1 MLIRTSV
8 EDDLDQLV
16 NLLGDQSVNTAHP
29 ARYTELLAAGQYRHD
44 FTWVAEE
51 GGRLVAAAVWWS
63 FPGASRP
70 FALDGLYALPDR
82 TDSVTLWTELIRQV
96 TSTAPAGEEPPSYH
110 IFLPPDWRSDA
121 AIQSALATRSAA
133 ARAAGMTQELE
144 RLRFEWLSDT
154 PVPERST
161 RLTFRAEPDDQAF
174 LDVFQRVAAGS
185 LDANTHDAIAR
196 AGLAGYAQ
204 EDLDMYKEMP
214 GERSWWKLAYD
225 SAGDLVGFGIPSRNN
240 GGPVVGFLGVVP
252 EHRGHAYAADLL
264 AEITAD
270 LVDLGADRI
279 AADTDLGNVPMANT
293 FRRLGYRQFA
303 VRLVL
308 S

>member
-1 MLIRTSV
+1 LHIRTSV
-8 EDDLDQLV
+8 ESDLDQLLA
-16 NLLGDQSVNTAHP
+16 LLGDKSVNTAHP
-29 ARYTELLAAGQYRHD
+29 DRYAQFLADGQYRHE

-51 GGRLVAAAVWWS
+51 GDRLVAAAVWWS
-63 FPGASRP
+63 FAGSSRP
-70 FALDGLYALPDR
+70 IALDGLYALPDR

-96 TSTAPAGEEPPSYH
+96 TSTVSAEDEPPSYH

-121 AIQSALATRSAA
+121 EIQAALEPRLRAA
-133 ARAAGMTQELE
+133 KAAGMTNVLE
-144 RLRFEWLSDT
+144 RLRFEWLDDT
-154 PVPERST
+154 PVPARSA
-161 RLTFRAEPDDQAF
+161 RLTFRAEPDDQVF
-174 LDVFQRVAAGS
+174 LDVFKRVAAGS

-196 AGLAGYAQ
+196 AGLDEYAQ
-204 EDLDMYKEMP
+204 EDLDAYHEMP

-225 SAGDLVGFGIPSRNN
+225 SAGDLVGFAIPSRNN

-270 LVDLGADRI
+270 LADLGAQRI

>member
-1 MLIRTSV
+1 MHIRTSV
-8 EDDLDQLV
+8 EADLDQLIT
-16 NLLGDQSVNTAHP
+16 LLGDQSVNTAHP
-29 ARYTELLAAGQYRHD
+29 ARYTEFLANGQYRPE

-51 GGRLVAAAVWWS
+51 DGRLVAAAVWWS

-70 FALDGLYALPDR
+70 LALDGLYALPDR
-82 TDSVTLWTELIRQV
+82 TDSVTLWTQLIQQV
-96 TSTAPAGEEPPSYH
+96 IATASAEDEPPSYH

-121 AIQSALATRSAA
+121 SIRSALEPRLAA
-133 ARAAGMTQELE
+133 AKAAGMPHELE

-154 PVPERST
+154 PVPDRST
-161 RLTFRAEPDDQAF
+161 RLTFRAEPGDQAF
-174 LDVFQRVAAGS
+174 LDVFQRVATGS
-185 LDANTHDAIAR
+185 LDAGTRDAIAR

-204 EDLDMYKEMP
+204 EDLDTYKEMP

-225 SAGDLVGFGIPSRNN
+225 SAGDLVGFAIPSRNN

-252 EHRGHAYAADLL
+252 EHRGHAFAADLL

-270 LVDLGADRI
+270 LAELGAERI

>member
-8 EDDLDQLV
+8 EADLDQLLT
-16 NLLGDQSVNTAHP
+16 LLGDQSVNTAHP
-29 ARYTELLAAGQYRHD
+29 ERYTQYLADGHYRHE
-44 FTWVAEE
+44 FTWVAED
-51 GGRLVAAAVWWS
+51 GDRLIAAAVWWS

-82 TDSVTLWTELIRQV
+82 TDSVALWTELIQQV
-96 TSTAPAGEEPPSYH
+96 TSTASADGEPPSYH
-110 IFLPPDWRSDA
+110 IFLPPGWRADA
-121 AIQSALATRSAA
+121 EIQAALEPRIAA
-133 ARAAGMTQELE
+133 AKAAGMKDELE

-161 RLTFRAEPDDQAF
+161 RLTFRPEPDDQAF

-185 LDANTHDAIAR
+185 LDGGTHESIAR

-204 EDLDMYKEMP
+204 ETLDTYQEMP

-225 SAGDLVGFGIPSRNN
+225 SDGDLVGFAIPSRNN
-240 GGPVVGFLGVVP
+240 AGPVVGFLGVVP
-252 EHRGHAYAADLL
+252 EQRGHGYAADVL

-270 LVDLGADRI
+270 LADLGAERI
-279 AADTDLGNVPMANT
+279 AADTDFGNVPMANT
-293 FRRLGYRQFA
+293 FRRLGYSNFA